1 MSQELTVPNQDGDSY
16 LLDDSPSP
24 DGDDLHSP
32 GGFETGA
39 RGGGPETRQ
48 WMESSEG
55 PLEYES
61 DPEMWSQSDDTSLT
75 GPEES
80 LSEQGSD
87 RPSSAK
93 QKFSRHEKLRMLAL
107 RRHLD
112 NLAGQVLESEHV
124 VQTSR
129 EELKK
134 CRTKLEAL
142 ELEGEHVKEQL
153 SQSEEQGN
161 MANVHRLRSK
171 LVKLDKELEAERDLE
186 KQIQERLDL
195 AELDLSKAEL
205 EQGKFILAEEDLETQ
220 EERLEQERT
229 ENVLQRARKENIKVL
244 QADRRRRNR
253 ERDHMA
259 ALRERDRKHR
269 QAMSAARRSRE
280 AAAKYLKETVAK
292 VRQKE
297 ADEEER
303 QRNHVD
309 QRVKTLLNL
318 RSDVSSNR
326 ENLRA
331 LQARSRYLAQQEQE
345 MIDQERGGLEA
356 AGENAEE
363 VMLRKQRLQQFE
375 QEKQQHEASQKERQ
389 AELLSHLLREER
401 QMKKRQA
408 MYPQLWPDAK
418 RDRAKRVTRPKR
430 KARIIREYSGSSS
443 MEYSADVEEAAV
455 PKPSSTKLA
464 GADISSDDDGFSPYG
479 ATSRDERGGSD
490 SEDRKDELAKPEFE
504 GLWDQEH
511 KTYKV
516 PKEED
521 ASYNLKYP
529 SKMEREMMA
538 AALDKHRAG
547 IVRKQVAAGK
557 EFKGCPFYSKPD
569 IIHFKDFD
577 VGKSYKKKVILTNVS
592 YSVNFIKLVDLS
604 DHLKDFIDLQF
615 DPPGQMSA
623 GMSCEMVVTFKPM
636 INEDLEGE
644 VQFLTQTGPFC
655 VPVNCSTKKCD
666 LSVDMDSIDFGTQV
680 IGETLKK
687 TITLTNNGAKGT
699 NFEFLKITGMKRNTL
714 TSAGTSLGRLTTA
727 DMSTR
732 PNTSKAPDDATVD
745 DKKEKSDDIESKKEG
760 ENAQELAAG
769 EETKEPLSA
778 RSKRSGVVTI
788 TVDDAEATEAFTL
801 APDDLEDPSIWDG
814 MRVGQVTGDE
824 IGPFSSIKLE
834 VIFQPTIPGAVDVDF
849 EIRFTDPLSETIDVQ
864 ASALAI
870 DVPVWVERQNVD
882 LRICMFDRL
891 YQDAIVVNNRATT
904 ALRIKFEVCKELRNH
919 MELLPKTAYIQAQSQ
934 FSAQL
939 KFLPRHSLI
948 EEAGPCFD
956 KETGVL
962 EAPMTIRVAD
972 QTAPV
977 LYTVHAVVTTSDM
990 AFNTDFIDFGY
1001 ATIHESVIA
1010 AVKLTNRSILSQ
1022 KFGFVN
1028 LPDYVDVQ
1036 PNDGFGTLLPL
1047 ETVDL
1052 DVIFSAKKAKNYNF
1066 DLTCKSGI
1074 NRDFKISCTAVGV
1087 HPPLELSHSTIHFAA
1102 TAVEDSSITSLC
1114 VVNSHTSANEFTHPV
1129 PRVGKGDIAPVG
1141 PTAFEFVLPEGVPV
1155 AISPAVGVVKP
1166 GQKVK
1171 VSVKF
1176 CPQLGVA
1183 DIKEEAVRLITK
1195 AMEAKAKYE
1204 FEQAQLAAKKSALE
1218 GLAEEEDAKKGK
1230 KGAKRNV
1237 KSPSSKSKGSP
1248 TLQQVIPPKVEDIQ
1262 PGSDEFAAGRTSL
1275 LRQFAGRFSS
1285 YSIPCYVASGQPGD
1299 PGTLPYIVHNTL
1311 YLEVHCPAVK
1321 PPVVVISDRGR
1332 TTKDFGDISVG
1343 QRIIMSVSIQNISDQ
1358 VLDLKS
1364 SILDTN
1370 GPFSLLNAL
1379 RSLPIDGTH
1388 TLLIA
1393 FAPLQA
1399 KVYQEVLDIRCAS
1412 ATLSV
1417 CLKGQGINPLVNIS
1431 LKEPEL
1437 DLGYVLAGEE
1447 NSETFKLENVSSL
1460 AVDYAINL
1468 ASLSFKKHADQQGI
1482 PLFIRRD
1489 ALADSRLVGKANL
1502 NGSSVFDCVPCEGT
1516 LQPGSKTEITVF
1528 FRPDHPSE
1536 CFSDVARIVLYGK
1549 HEAHAIHLKG
1559 AAKSKIM
1566 YVMGGDPMQPAVESL
1581 AVVPVTEE
1589 EEDPK
1594 ALPPAI
1600 PLLLSFRALGKEDQT
1615 IAATRQ
1621 LQVGCIR
1628 TMAVSQ
1634 KKNGEFFFDNL
1645 NMVTPKGFSVDTQR
1659 GMVEAGM
1666 TRPVNITWAPPK
1678 GHDPNMVIEASVIFN
1693 LKGDV
1698 LERYN
1703 LLLRAQVVTE
1713 EIAAP

>member
-1 MSQELTVPNQDGDSY
+1 MSQELTYPNQDGDSY

-24 DGDDLHSP
+24 DGDLQSP
-32 GGFETGA
+32 GGFEA
-39 RGGGPETRQ
+39 AEGGSHETRQ

-80 LSEQGSD
+80 LSEHGSD

-112 NLAGQVLESEHV
+112 NLAGQVLESEHIM
-124 VQTSR
+124 QTTR

-142 ELEGEHVKEQL
+142 ELEKEHVREQL
-153 SQSEEQGN
+153 ALNEEQGN

-171 LVKLDKELEAERDLE
+171 LTKLEKELQAEGDLE
-186 KQIQERLDL
+186 KQIEERLSE
-195 AELDLSKAEL
+195 AELQLSKAEL
-205 EQGKFILAEEDLETQ
+205 EQGKFILAEEDLEVQ
-220 EERLEQERT
+220 EERFEQERT
-229 ENVLQRARKENIKVL
+229 ENVMQRARKETIKVV

-297 ADEEER
+297 AEEEER
-303 QRNHVD
+303 HKNHMD
-309 QRVKTLLNL
+309 QRMKTLLNL
-318 RSDVSSNR
+318 RTDVSSNR

-331 LQARSRYLAQQEQE
+331 LQARSRYLARQEQE
-345 MIDQERGGLEA
+345 ALDQDRAALAE

-363 VMLRKQRLQQFE
+363 VMLRQQRLQQFE

-443 MEYSADVEEAAV
+443 MEYSADIEEAAV
-455 PKPSSTKLA
+455 PKLNSTKII
-464 GADISSDDDGFSPYG
+464 GADISSDDDDGFSPYG

-504 GLWDQEH
+504 GLWNQQH
-511 KTYKV
+511 KAYKV
-516 PKEED
+516 PKEDEGT
-521 ASYNLKYP
+521 YNLKYP
-529 SKMEREMMA
+529 SKMERDMMTV
-538 AALDKHRAG
+538 ALDKHRAG

-569 IIHFKDFD
+569 VIHFKDFD

-604 DHLKDFIDLQF
+604 EHLKDFIDLQF

-623 GMSCEMVVTFKPM
+623 GMSCEMMVTFKPM
-636 INEDLEGE
+636 INEDLDGE
-644 VQFLTQTGPFC
+644 VKFLTQTGPFN
-655 VPVNCSTKKCD
+655 VPVTCSTKKCD
-666 LSVDMDSIDFGTQV
+666 LSVDTSHVDFGTQV

-687 TITLTNNGAKGT
+687 TITLTNEGAKGT
-699 NFEFLKITGMKRNTL
+699 QFEFIKITGMKQNTL
-714 TSAGTSLGRLTTA
+714 TSAGTSLGRLTSA
-727 DMSTR
+727 GMSLC
-732 PNTSKAPDDATVD
+732 PETV
-745 DKKEKSDDIESKKEG
+745 KEVDVTV
-760 ENAQELAAG
+760 
-769 EETKEPLSA
+769 EETKEPAGKVEPKTEGLNIPEIELTTGEGIKEPLSA
-778 RSKRSGVVTI
+778 RSKKSGVVTI
-788 TVDDAEATEAFTL
+788 TVDDTDAIGTETLTL
-801 APDDLEDPSIWDG
+801 APVDLEDLSSWDG
-814 MRVGQVTGDE
+814 MRIGQVTGGD

-834 VIFQPTIPGAVDVDF
+834 IIFNPMIPGAVDVDF
-849 EIRFTDPLSETIDVQ
+849 EIRFTDPLSNTIHAKSTAV
-864 ASALAI
+864 AI

-882 LRICMFDRL
+882 LKICMFDRL

-904 ALRIKFEVCKELRNH
+904 ALRIKFEVCKELRSY

-939 KFLPRHSLI
+939 KFLPRHSLLD
-948 EEAGPCFD
+948 EAGPCFD

-962 EAPMTIRVAD
+962 EAPMTIRVAE

-977 LYTVHAVVTTSDM
+977 LYTVHAVVTNSDM
-990 AFNTDFIDFGY
+990 EFSTNFIDFGF

-1010 AVKLTNRSILSQ
+1010 SVKLTNKSILSQ

-1052 DVIFSAKKAKNYNF
+1052 DIIFSAKKAKNYSF
-1066 DLTCKSGI
+1066 ELTCKSGI
-1074 NRDFKISCTAVGV
+1074 NRDFKISCKAVAV

-1102 TAVEDSSITSLC
+1102 TAMEDSSITSLS
-1114 VVNSHTSANEFTHPV
+1114 VINSHTNANEFTHPV
-1129 PRVGKGDIAPVG
+1129 PRIGKGEIAPVG
-1141 PTAFEFVLPEGVPV
+1141 PTAFEFVVPEGVPLAV
-1155 AISPAVGVVKP
+1155 SPAVGVVNP
-1166 GQKVK
+1166 GKKAK

-1176 CPQLGVA
+1176 CPELSVS

-1195 AMEAKAKYE
+1195 TMEAKAKYE

-1230 KGAKRNV
+1230 KSVKRNV
-1237 KSPSSKSKGSP
+1237 KSPTGKSKGSP
-1248 TLQQVIPPKVEDIQ
+1248 TLQQVVPPKVEDIEV
-1262 PGSDEFAAGRTSL
+1262 GSDEYSSGKTSL

-1299 PGTLPYIVHNTL
+1299 PGKLPYDIHNTL

-1321 PPVVVISDRGR
+1321 PPLVVISDHGR
-1332 TTKDFGDISVG
+1332 TTTDFADISVG
-1343 QRIIMSVSIQNISDQ
+1343 QRIIKSVSIQNVSDHA
-1358 VLDLKS
+1358 LDLKS
-1364 SILDTN
+1364 TVLDTN
-1370 GPFSLLNAL
+1370 GPFQLLNSL
-1379 RSLPIDGTH
+1379 RSLPVDGTH
-1388 TLLIA
+1388 TLLVA
-1393 FAPLQA
+1393 FAPLNA
-1399 KVYQEVLDIRCAS
+1399 KVYQEVLDIDSGS
-1412 ATLSV
+1412 AILSV
-1417 CLKGQGINPLVNIS
+1417 CLKGQGINPIINIS
-1431 LKEPEL
+1431 LKEPKL
-1437 DLGYVLAGEE
+1437 NLGFVMAGEE
-1447 NSETFKLENVSSL
+1447 NAESFKLENVSPLS
-1460 AVDYAINL
+1460 VDYSIKL
-1468 ASLSFKKHADQQGI
+1468 ASLSFQKHVNQQGL
-1482 PLFIRRD
+1482 PLFVKRD
-1489 ALADSRLVGKANL
+1489 PSADTRVVGKANL

-1516 LQPGSKTEITVF
+1516 LQPGSKKEITVT
-1528 FRPDHPSE
+1528 FRPDHPSDL
-1536 CFSDVARIVLYGK
+1536 FSDVANIELYGK
-1549 HEAHAIHLKG
+1549 HQAHAIHLRG
-1559 AAKSKIM
+1559 VAKSKIM
-1566 YVMGGDPMQPAVESL
+1566 FIIGGDEMKPSVESL
-1581 AVVPVTEE
+1581 SVVPVTEE

-1600 PLLLSFRALGKEDQT
+1600 PLLLSFRALGKEDET

-1645 NMVTPKGFSVDTQR
+1645 NMITPKGFAVDTQR

-1666 TRPVNITWAPPK
+1666 TRPVVVTWTPPK
-1678 GHDPNMVIEASVIFN
+1678 GHNPNMVIEANIIMN

-1713 EIAAP
+1713 ETP

>member
-1 MSQELTVPNQDGDSY
+1 MSGGLTVPHQDGDTY

-24 DGDDLHSP
+24 DGDDLQSSF
-32 GGFETGA
+32 GGGA
-39 RGGGPETRQ
+39 SGGGPETRQ

-87 RPSSAK
+87 RPSFAK

-112 NLAGQVLESEHV
+112 NLAGQVLESEHI
-124 VQTSR
+124 VQTTR

-142 ELEGEHVKEQL
+142 ELEKEHTTEQL
-153 SQSEEQGN
+153 QQSEEQGN
-161 MANVHRLRSK
+161 MANVHRLKSK
-171 LVKLDKELEAERDLE
+171 LAKLEKELEAEGDLE
-186 KQIQERLDL
+186 KQIQERLDQ

-205 EQGKFILAEEDLETQ
+205 EQGKFILAEEDLEVQ
-220 EERLEQERT
+220 EERLEQERM
-229 ENVLQRARKENIKVL
+229 ENTMQRARKENIKVV
-244 QADRRRRNR
+244 QADRRRKNR

-303 QRNHVD
+303 HRTHMD
-309 QRVKTLLNL
+309 QRVRTLLNL

-331 LQARSRYLAQQEQE
+331 LQARSHYVAQQERE
-345 MIDQERGGLEA
+345 ALDREREDLEV

-375 QEKQQHEASQKERQ
+375 QEKQQHEANQKERQ

-455 PKPSSTKLA
+455 PKPSSAKLA

-504 GLWDQEH
+504 GLWNQQH

-521 ASYNLKYP
+521 AGYSLKYT
-529 SKMEREMMA
+529 SKMERDMMA

-569 IIHFKDFD
+569 VIHFKDFD

-623 GMSCEMVVTFKPM
+623 GMSCEMLVTFKPM

-666 LSVDMDSIDFGTQV
+666 LSVDTDGIDFGTQV

-687 TITLTNNGAKGT
+687 TITLTNKGAKGT
-699 NFEFLKITGMKRNTL
+699 QFEFIKITGMKQNTV

-727 DMSTR
+727 DITTR
-732 PNTSKAPDDATVD
+732 PNTSKDQDNIPTDEKEKADEPEAKNEGDTAPDT
-745 DKKEKSDDIESKKEG
+745 
-760 ENAQELAAG
+760 ELAAG
-769 EETKEPLSA
+769 EETREPLSA
-778 RSKRSGVVTI
+778 RSKKSGVVTI
-788 TVDDAEATEAFTL
+788 TVDDTEGFTL
-801 APDDLEDPSIWDG
+801 APDDLEDPSVWDG
-814 MRVGQVTGDE
+814 MRVGQVTGNE
-824 IGPFSSIKLE
+824 IGPFSSVKLE
-834 VIFQPTIPGAVDVDF
+834 IIFNPTIPGAVDVDF
-849 EIRFTDPLSETIDVQ
+849 EIRFTDPLSETISVKSV
-864 ASALAI
+864 AVAI

-882 LRICMFDRL
+882 LKICMFDRL

-990 AFNTDFIDFGY
+990 TFNTDFIDFGY

-1010 AVKLTNRSILSQ
+1010 TVKLTNKSILSQ

-1047 ETVDL
+1047 EAIDL
-1052 DVIFSAKKAKNYNF
+1052 DIIFSAKKAKNYSF
-1066 DLTCKSGI
+1066 ELTCKSGI
-1074 NRDFKISCTAVGV
+1074 NRDFKISCKAVGV

-1102 TAVEDSSITSLC
+1102 TAMEDSSVTSLW

-1129 PRVGKGDIAPVG
+1129 PRIGKGEIAPVG
-1141 PTAFEFVLPEGVPV
+1141 PTAFEFVVPRGVPLAV
-1155 AISPAVGVVKP
+1155 SPAVGVVKP
-1166 GQKVK
+1166 GKK
-1171 VSVKF
+1171 TKISVKF
-1176 CPQLGVA
+1176 CPQLGTA
-1183 DIKEEAVRLITK
+1183 DIKEEAVRLVTK
-1195 AMEAKAKYE
+1195 AMETKAKYE

-1230 KGAKRNV
+1230 KGPKRNV
-1237 KSPSSKSKGSP
+1237 KSPSGKSKASP
-1248 TLQQVIPPKVEDIQ
+1248 TLQPVIPPKVEDIEL
-1262 PGSDEFAAGRTSL
+1262 GSDEYAAGRTSL

-1299 PGTLPYIVHNTL
+1299 PGTLPYNVHNTL

-1321 PPVVVISDRGR
+1321 PPLVVISDRGR

-1343 QRIIMSVSIQNISDQ
+1343 QRIIMSVTIQNISDQ
-1358 VLDLKS
+1358 PLELKS
-1364 SILDTN
+1364 SILDTS

-1379 RSLPIDGTH
+1379 RSLPVDGTH

-1393 FAPLQA
+1393 FAPLKA
-1399 KVYQEVLDIRCAS
+1399 KVYQEVLDICCAA
-1412 ATLSV
+1412 ATLSI
-1417 CLKGQGINPLVNIS
+1417 CLKGQGISPVVNIS
-1431 LKEPEL
+1431 LKEPKL

-1447 NSETFKLENVSSL
+1447 TSETFKLENVSPL
-1460 AVDYAINL
+1460 AVDYVIKL
-1468 ASLSFKKHADQQGI
+1468 ASLSFRKHADQQGL

-1489 ALADSRLVGKANL
+1489 AAADAGVVGKANL
-1502 NGSSVFDCVPCEGT
+1502 SGSSVFDCVPCEGT
-1516 LQPGSKTEITVF
+1516 LQPGSKTEISVF

-1536 CFSDVARIVLYGK
+1536 CFSDVAQVVLYGK
-1549 HEAHAIHLKG
+1549 QEAHTIHLTG

-1566 YVMGGDPMQPAVESL
+1566 YLLGGDQMQPPVESL
-1581 AVVPVTEE
+1581 AVVPVTDE

-1600 PLLLSFRALGKEDQT
+1600 PTLLSFRALSKEDET
-1615 IAATRQ
+1615 VPASRQ

-1628 TMAVSQ
+1628 TMAISQ

-1645 NMVTPKGFSVDTQR
+1645 NMVTPKGFAVDTQR

-1666 TRPVNITWAPPK
+1666 TRAVNITWTPPK
-1678 GHDPNMVIEASVIFN
+1678 GHDPNMVIEASIIFN

-1703 LLLRAQVVTE
+1703 LILRAQVVTE
-1713 EIAAP
+1713 EMPSP